1 MIFKDTK
8 VGSKVYLRSDSEHY
22 SKDYEPA
29 NPANVIG
36 EVVGIELCF
45 RLPVEVKWS
54 NGWTNSYTFKDL
66 NLHKPKRDVW
76 FPKALE
82 MHYAKKSSKAISK
95 ELGVPARTIRHNIQK
110 HLEKFPPLQGKPSGA
125 MTTEALQESISELRK
140 HIPANQ
146 SLQILHMDAELERQ
160 LLSHPKL
167 HKGIEDLRA
176 IGHTGYVAGG
186 IPALKHINIE
196 EILNEAVPVSK
207 KKPTIFV
214 IPDTQCKQGVDLG
227 YMHWIGYYI
236 SLKKPDI
243 IVHLGDHYDMAALSS
258 YDKGKLSAEGKRVK
272 EDMDAGD
279 EGIRILESYIRKV
292 PNYNPRRV
300 VTLGN
305 HEDRIDRFVQENPAF
320 EGYIGTDK
328 LAFADFGWEVYPF
341 LTPVNICGINF
352 VHYIQNPMN
361 GKPMGGSALSRLKN
375 IGTSYVM
382 GHVQTYD
389 FCQRPLQ
396 LTGQMQLGLIVGAC
410 YEHDEGYKGVQGNH
424 HFRGC
429 VMLYDCAD
437 GYAMHKPIQLSY
449 LKEVYERGTK

>member
-36 EVVGIELCF
+36 EVVEIELCF

-110 HLEKFPPLQGKPSGA
+110 HLEKFPPLQDKVEEVIRDA
-125 MTTEALQESISELRK
+125 AYNVLQTYPTKVNPL
-140 HIPANQ
+140 AN
-146 SLQILHMDAELERQ
+146 
-160 LLSHPKL
+160 
-167 HKGIEDLRA
+167 
-176 IGHTGYVAGG
+176 TGV
-186 IPALKHINIE
+186 
-196 EILNEAVPVSK
+196 AVPK

>member
-8 VGSKVYLRSDSEHY
+8 VGSKVYLRPDTTHY
-22 SKDYEPA
+22 YEPA

-36 EVVGIELCF
+36 EVVEIDLGF

-54 NGWTNSYTFKDL
+54 NGWTNSYSFKDL

-125 MTTEALQESISELRK
+125 MTTEALQESISELKK
-140 HIPANQ
+140 HIPTNQ

-167 HKGIEDLRA
+167 
-176 IGHTGYVAGG
+176 T
-186 IPALKHINIE
+186 
-196 EILNEAVPVSK
+196 

-227 YMHWIGYYI
+227 YMHWIGNYI
-236 SLKKPDI
+236 ALKKPDI

>member
-1 MIFKDTK
+1 MISSKVQVGTK
-8 VGSKVYLRSDSEHY
+8 VVLRADSKYSNRSNS
-22 SKDYEPA
+22 
-29 NPANVIG
+29 NPTPDVVG
-36 EVVGIELCF
+36 EVESIIVNSS
-45 RLPVEVKWS
+45 LPVCVRWS
-54 NGWTNSYTFKDL
+54 NDTYNTYKYSDL
-66 NLHKPKRDVW
+66 DYHKPKREEW

-125 MTTEALQESISELRK
+125 MTTEALQESIRELKK
-140 HIPANQ
+140 HIPTNQ

-160 LLSHPKL
+160 LLSHPKF
-167 HKGIEDLRA
+167 
-176 IGHTGYVAGG
+176 T
-186 IPALKHINIE
+186 
-196 EILNEAVPVSK
+196 

-227 YMHWIGYYI
+227 YMHWIGNYI

-243 IVHLGDHYDMAALSS
+243 IIHLGDHYDMAALSS
-258 YDKGKLSAEGKRVK
+258 YDKGQLSAEGRRVK
-272 EDMDAGD
+272 ADMDAGD

-305 HEDRIDRFVQENPAF
+305 HEDRIDRFVNTHPEF

-341 LTPVNICGINF
+341 LTPVEVCGINF
-352 VHYIQNPMN
+352 VHYIQNPMT
-361 GKPMGGSALSRLKN
+361 GKPLGGTALNRLKAV
-375 IGTSYVM
+375 GESFVM

-396 LTGQMQLGLIVGAC
+396 LSGRMQIGLIVGAC